1 MIFDGRRD
9 LSTGA
14 FPFMVRRWQQKIA
27 LTMYNYRRSLSEFPM
42 LVTAGRLLGDG
53 WITFAKGKKQQ
64 IDGDQL

>member
-1 MIFDGRRD
+1 MGGGIYRQGLF
-9 LSTGA
+9 LSWCDNGS
-14 FPFMVRRWQQKIA
+14 KNIA

>member
-27 LTMYNYRRSLSEFPM
+27 LTMYNYRGSLPEFAM
-42 LVTAGRLLGDG
+42 LVIAGRLLRDD
-53 WITFAKGKKQQ
+53 WVTFAKE
-64 IDGDQL
+64 